1 MNIHI
6 SKNSFKPWPI
16 LVFLFVLSF
25 ALIIDFSVADIPNLS
40 LVRDAEA
47 VIGRPASPNSVSGVR
62 RRTRRRTRRRIALG
76 TRVYTRPA
84 GCTTLVLRGV
94 NCYHCGGVYYQ
105 PYYEGSKVVYVVV
118 EGP

>member
-6 SKNSFKPWPI
+6 FRKPLKPWPLLI
-16 LVFLFVLSF
+16 FLFALSL
-25 ALIIDFSVADIPNLS
+25 ALIIDFPVADIPNLS
-40 LVRDAEA
+40 LVRDAGA

-62 RRTRRRTRRRIALG
+62 RRTRRRTRRRIAVG

-84 GCTTLVLRGV
+84 GCTAVVVRGA
-94 NCYHCGGVYYQ
+94 NCYLCGGVYYQ

-118 EGP
+118 EDP